1 MDVRC
6 ERCQTEYELD
16 DASVSDE
23 GTAVQCTACGHTFQV
38 TPRQIP
44 VVPAETEE
52 SPPTAEWLLETV
64 EGPVHRFRS
73 LTSLQKWIVE
83 RKATREDR
91 ISRTGHAWRRLGEI
105 VELVPFFEL
114 VDEADRAR
122 ASAST
127 QREQKEVAEKVHRA
141 TEAVRRTAT
150 HRAADAGAEPEHHTD
165 VVRRRGRGA
174 VRIGIM
180 LGVAT
185 LVAYVGISEVWRK
198 PMVRFWMTRLSLTP
212 PAPPAV
218 AVAAPP
224 SAPVEALPSTPDSA
238 AIAVAPADAG
248 PEAAVAAAEPADK
261 PAEKPPEVSYE
272 KAVADADHLLETGHG
287 DKARLL
293 YRAAL
298 QVKPGAPEALA
309 GLGYVALDRGRTG
322 LALSFFKRALSSNS
336 SFGPALFGLAETQ
349 RALGQDDH
357 ALENYRRYVGADP
370 RGEDVQAA
378 RRHIHMLEAQ
388 AAQAPAA
395 PDAPPPAP

>member
-38 TPRQIP
+38 MPREIP
-44 VVPAETEE
+44 VVPPEPEE
-52 SPPTAEWLLETV
+52 SPLPAEWLLETID
-64 EGPVHRFRS
+64 GPVHRFRS

-83 RKATREDR
+83 RKVTREDR

-122 ASAST
+122 ATAST
-127 QREQKEVAEKVHRA
+127 ARERKEVAENVRLA
-141 TEAVRRTAT
+141 TAEASRRPRVAE
-150 HRAADAGAEPEHHTD
+150 AEPEHSTD
-165 VVRRRGRGA
+165 VVRRPGRGA
-174 VRIGIM
+174 FRIAIM
-180 LGVAT
+180 LGVAAV
-185 LVAYVGISEVWRK
+185 VAYIGISEVWRK
-198 PMVRFWMTRLSLTP
+198 PFVRLWMSKINLSPPSPPSSAVAAPRRPVVVSLTP
-212 PAPPAV
+212 DAAAVALAPDAGHAV
-218 AVAAPP
+218 AVAAAP
-224 SAPVEALPSTPDSA
+224 PVEPPP
-238 AIAVAPADAG
+238 V
-248 PEAAVAAAEPADK
+248 
-261 PAEKPPEVSYE
+261 EKPVVSYD
-272 KAVADADHLLETGHG
+272 KTVAEANHLLENGHG

-293 YRAAL
+293 YRSAL

-322 LALSFFKRALSSNS
+322 LALSFFKRALAANG

-349 RALGQDDH
+349 RTLGEDDR

-370 RGEDVQAA
+370 GGEDVQAA
-378 RRHIHMLEAQ
+378 RRHIRLLETQ
-388 AAQAPAA
+388 AAQAPAEAA
-395 PDAPPPAP
+395 PTPAP

>member
-38 TPRQIP
+38 MPRQIP
-44 VVPAETEE
+44 VVPPEPED
-52 SPPTAEWLLETV
+52 SPLPAEWLLETV
-64 EGPVHRFRS
+64 DGPVHRFRS

-83 RKATREDR
+83 RKVTREDR

-122 ASAST
+122 ATAST
-127 QREQKEVAEKVHRA
+127 TRELKEVAEKVRRA
-141 TEAVRRTAT
+141 TEEASRRP
-150 HRAADAGAEPEHHTD
+150 RVVEPEPEHSTD
-165 VVRRRGRGA
+165 VVRRPGRGA
-174 VRIGIM
+174 FRIAIM

-185 LVAYVGISEVWRK
+185 AVAYVGISEVWRK
-198 PMVRFWMTRLSLTP
+198 PFVRVWMSKINLSP
-212 PAPPAV
+212 PAPPRV
-218 AVAAPP
+218 AAAAPP
-224 SAPVEALPSTPDSA
+224 RPVVVSLNPDAASVALVPDAGHEVAAAAVEPAPVEKA
-238 AIAVAPADAG
+238 A
-248 PEAAVAAAEPADK
+248 
-261 PAEKPPEVSYE
+261 VSYE
-272 KAVADADHLLETGHG
+272 KTVAEANHLLENGHG

-322 LALSFFKRALSSNS
+322 LALSFFKRALAANG

-349 RALGQDDH
+349 RTLGEDDR

-370 RGEDVQAA
+370 GGEDVQAA
-378 RRHIHMLEAQ
+378 RRHIRLLEAQ
-388 AAQAPAA
+388 AAQAPPPEAA
-395 PDAPPPAP
+395 PTPAP